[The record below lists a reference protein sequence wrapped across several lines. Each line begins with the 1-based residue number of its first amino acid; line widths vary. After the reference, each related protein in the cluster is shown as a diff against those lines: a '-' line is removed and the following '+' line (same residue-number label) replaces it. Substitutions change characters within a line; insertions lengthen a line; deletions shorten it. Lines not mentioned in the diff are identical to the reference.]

1 MLLLSFSLYRS
12 THICTYVWVFTYL
25 VILSPLL
32 SHLSFRKKLVEVL
45 RKIIKYFHLGE
56 NKKQKP
62 THYLCTHYLCN
73 ESFSALIHGVSPK
86 ECTQEKAIKQG
97 KMAISITWVD
107 PEDIM
112 LSEISQTE
120 KDTHTVQYLLY
131 MEPKKPNLEL
141 LPSKSDRFLPVE
153 LYLSK

>member
-1 MLLLSFSLYRS
+1 MY
-12 THICTYVWVFTYL
+12 TG
-25 VILSPLL
+25 
-32 SHLSFRKKLVEVL
+32 K
-45 RKIIKYFHLGE
+45 
-56 NKKQKP
+56 
-62 THYLCTHYLCN
+62 
-73 ESFSALIHGVSPK
+73 
-86 ECTQEKAIKQG
+86 EKAIKQG
-97 KMAISITWVD
+97 KTAISITWVD

-141 LPSKSDRFLPVE
+141 LPSKTDRFLPVE